1 LKRYSIFFRGI
12 VGEKVLASFV
22 LREYVPEYL
31 CDLKK
36 LKENEGVIENLKCG
50 LKNHLRG

>member
-1 LKRYSIFFRGI
+1 LKGYSNFFKGI

-36 LKENEGVIENLKCG
+36 LKENQGVIENLKCG
-50 LKNHLRG
+50 LKNHLRR